1 MELFES
7 HRKKFLRNMMVL
19 FPVLFLV
26 SVGLIFFLGLNLTS
40 DETLAKEQQAL
51 EQALEQ
57 GAIRTYA
64 LSGQYPQSLN
74 ELLEDYHITYDH
86 SHFVVEYMPNGSNLL
101 PSISVIPLSGSFS
114 LRKEAA
120 S

>member
-57 GAIRTYA
+57 GAIDEEINA
-64 LSGQYPQSLN
+64 
-74 ELLEDYHITYDH
+74 H
-86 SHFVVEYMPNGSNLL
+86 SYIVPGLGDAGDLAYGE
-101 PSISVIPLSGSFS
+101 
-114 LRKEAA
+114 KE
-120 S
+120 